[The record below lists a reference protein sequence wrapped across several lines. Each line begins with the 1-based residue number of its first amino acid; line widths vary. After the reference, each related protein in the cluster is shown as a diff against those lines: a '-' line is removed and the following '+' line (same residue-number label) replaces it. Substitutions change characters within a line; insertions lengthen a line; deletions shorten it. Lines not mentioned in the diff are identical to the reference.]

1 MRGFGPPGKSQMR
14 ERKFSL
20 LLSAAACLFAVEA
33 GALAVCIGL
42 MVLESGPLASLEG
55 AFMWVFAQPVI
66 IPIALA
72 ALPLAVLLRF
82 VLGLAFKQPRP
93 TALIAGGVVGLLGST
108 LFASVS
114 KDVLSALVPAI
125 PLGLVAGLVGGWTWW
140 QIEKEFLDRQ

>member
-1 MRGFGPPGKSQMR
+1 MR

-42 MVLESGPLASLEG
+42 MVLDSGPIASFEG
-55 AFMWVFAQPVI
+55 ALMWVFAQPVI
-66 IPIALA
+66 IPIALGS
-72 ALPLAVLLRF
+72 LPLAVLLRL
-82 VLGLAFKQPRP
+82 VLGLVFKQPRP
-93 TALIAGGVVGLLGST
+93 TALISGGAVGLLGST

-140 QIEKEFLDRQ
+140 QIEKEFLDRPKLSDSQEG